1 MRKMKRGI
9 IAKMAL
15 GLFLLF
21 VSMPLMAQE
30 YRSDY
35 LIRDGQVFYDYV
47 PMETADFRTF
57 RVLGKGYAKDRY
69 HVYLDGTF
77 RLLGEGYAPEYEEAE
92 PYGRNR
98 AGEGYFKSNFDVF
111 YNGHKLEGA
120 SASTF
125 REIGA
130 GYAKD
135 AFRVYYRGRLLEDA
149 TSSTFREIGG
159 GYAKDSFR
167 VYYCGRELADAS
179 ASTFVYSGKG
189 YGRDTFNTYFL
200 GRKISDR
207 DSLWQSETTLL
218 VAFRPASS
226 HSMAVQGVQ

>member
-57 RVLGKGYAKDRY
+57 RVLGKGYAKD
-69 HVYLDGTF
+69 
-77 RLLGEGYAPEYEEAE
+77 
-92 PYGRNR
+92 
-98 AGEGYFKSNFDVF
+98 
-111 YNGHKLEGA
+111 
-120 SASTF
+120 
-125 REIGA
+125 
-130 GYAKD
+130 
-135 AFRVYYRGRLLEDA
+135 
-149 TSSTFREIGG
+149 
-159 GYAKDSFR
+159 SFR

-200 GRKISDR
+200 GRKISD
-207 DSLWQSETTLL
+207 
-218 VAFRPASS
+218 
-226 HSMAVQGVQ
+226 